1 MLKEG
6 SGHVKEGEGSCLPV
20 IKGGL
25 DHDKI

>member
-1 MLKEG
+1 MLKKER
-6 SGHVKEGEGSCLPV
+6 GHVKEGEGSCLPV